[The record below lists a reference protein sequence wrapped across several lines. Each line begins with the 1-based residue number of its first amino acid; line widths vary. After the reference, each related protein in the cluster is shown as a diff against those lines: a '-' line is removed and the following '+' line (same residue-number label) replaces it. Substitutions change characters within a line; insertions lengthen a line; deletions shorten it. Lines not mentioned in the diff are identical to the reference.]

1 MKNKILT
8 IIFSLAI
15 AFGLWL
21 YVVTYEY
28 TQIEYTFHNIEVQ
41 LLGESTLNDRGF
53 MLASGSE
60 HTVDLTIYGKRSDIS
75 RLRSSDIT
83 VTVSLNNIHEA
94 GERAFSYE
102 VSFPGDLRNGGIE
115 IVKRTPETIKI
126 NIARKLEK
134 DILVEPEIQGDVP
147 EGYVIDMEHH
157 KLSHQTVHISGPEE
171 WLNKIEKGK
180 VVVDMAGRTES
191 FSDAVRLVL
200 CDKDGNPVEG
210 DMKSVTV
217 ANSMINVEIPV
228 LKRKQIQL
236 LLPIIPGGGL
246 TAEDVKLDMSTQS
259 ITVVG
264 SKSVIDSLP
273 NSVEIGKID
282 LSTAREDFKNHV
294 YTIPLQGSF
303 TIEGGQGMTV
313 LVSLDLPEM
322 VDCSIGLDYEQIQF
336 INQVEGYTPSL
347 NKSFMVTIRCKK
359 EYESQLKEAL
369 SATVDLE
376 DSTTRGTY
384 SIKFHIS
391 SDITAEILEAPER
404 VEVEFFSG
412 TFSDT

>member
-126 NIARKLEK
+126 NISRKLEK

-180 VVVDMAGRTES
+180 VVVDMTGRTES

-246 TAEDVKLDMSTQS
+246 TEEDVRLDMSTQS

-264 SKSVIDSLP
+264 SKSVIDGLP
-273 NSVEIGKID
+273 NSVELDKID
-282 LSTAREDFKNHV
+282 LSKEKESFNGRP
-294 YTIPLQGSF
+294 YTIPLSGNFTVEGS
-303 TIEGGQGMTV
+303 QSMKV
-313 LVSLDLPEM
+313 YVSLFVPEM
-322 VDCSIGLDYEQIQF
+322 VEETIELKYEQITF
-336 INQVEGYTPSL
+336 KNLAEGYTASPTETL
-347 NKSFMVTIRCKK
+347 NVTIRYKK
-359 EYESQLKEAL
+359 DDEAKVNL
-369 SATVDLE
+369 ADISAVVDLKGSSE
-376 DSTTRGTY
+376 KGTY
-384 SIKFHIS
+384 AVTFQIEQDSVIELL
-391 SDITAEILEAPER
+391 TTTGEAYID
-404 VEVEFFSG
+404 FFEN
-412 TFSDT
+412 T